1 MNSTCSH
8 WADLSDQ
15 HILGGSLSEVD
26 QEFLRQHEQECAVC
40 GREAALLRELRPNP
54 LHAVPATED
63 VERILA
69 QAELAAAN
77 SGKRTSRSSIWFRR
91 STPWFAAAA
100 GTLALAASI
109 LFRVG
114 GSSGSAGLDDAA
126 AASRPLGK
134 AQDDSCGALAEGV
147 LVCLTA
153 GTEVG
158 RLELASTKRSLELAS
173 GRVLVAL
180 DRPSSDGS
188 FTVKTEAGDIIG
200 AGAVF
205 SVEVTPKQGAVTRVT
220 HGAVSVRTAG
230 AALERT
236 VLAGQKQRLG
246 ETTASALSAQ
256 DAEQDS
262 RLRSRWQRVARV
274 PSP

>member
-15 HILGGSLSEVD
+15 HVLGESLSEVD

-69 QAELAAAN
+69 QAALAAAG
-77 SGKRTSRSSIWFRR
+77 SSKRRSRSYIWFRR
-91 STPWFAAAA
+91 STPWLAAAA

-109 LFRVG
+109 AFRLG
-114 GSSGSAGLDDAA
+114 GSSSRAGLDGAA
-126 AASRPLGK
+126 ATSKPLGK

-173 GRVLVAL
+173 GRVLIAL
-180 DRPSSDGS
+180 DRSSREGS
-188 FTVKTEAGDIIG
+188 FTVKTEAGDVVG

-205 SVEVTPKQGAVTRVT
+205 SVEVTPNQGAVTRVT
-220 HGAVSVRTAG
+220 HGAVSVRTPG
-230 AALERT
+230 AELERT

-246 ETTASALSAQ
+246 ETTASALSAH

-262 RLRSRWQRVARV
+262 RLRSRWQKVARAS
-274 PSP
+274 SP